1 MQKRYQIIIG
11 VIVILLFIG
20 GVLFFGKKQKEKKM
34 EEYVPQE
41 EISEEQERMTIVSL
55 YYLDEQAATLKKE
68 DRLVDVKSLVNN
80 PYETLFNL
88 LKEKPKAENLKSAI
102 PEGTIFQKAELKN
115 GILYLDLS
123 REFIENH
130 SGGKNEELQTIY
142 SIVNTL
148 SELIEVNSVKFL
160 INGEENL
167 KFKDEQI
174 NFSEPFIKI

>member
-1 MQKRYQIIIG
+1 
-11 VIVILLFIG
+11 LLFGIAIILFLIG
-20 GVLFFGKKQKEKKM
+20 GFLFFGKKQKENKI
-34 EEYVPQE
+34 EEYIPQE
-41 EISEEQERMTIVSL
+41 EISQEQERMTIVSL

-68 DRLVDVKSLVNN
+68 ERLVDVKSLVNN

-102 PEGTIFQKAELKN
+102 PEGTIFQKAELRN

-123 REFIENH
+123 KEFIENH
-130 SGGKNEELQTIY
+130 KGGKNEELQSIY

-148 SELIEVNSVKFL
+148 SELIEVNSVKIL
-160 INGEENL
+160 INGEENQ

>member
-1 MQKRYQIIIG
+1 MCGIA
-11 VIVILLFIG
+11 VILLLIGG
-20 GVLFFGKKQKEKKM
+20 GVLWGKKQKEKKV
-34 EEYVPQE
+34 EEYIPQE

-55 YYLDEQAATLKKE
+55 YYLDEQATTLKKE

-102 PEGTIFQKAELKN
+102 PDGTIFQKAELKN
-115 GILYLDLS
+115 GTLYLDLS
-123 REFIENH
+123 KEFIDNH
-130 SGGKNEELQTIY
+130 PGGKNEELQTIY

-174 NFSEPFIKI
+174 NFTEPFIKI